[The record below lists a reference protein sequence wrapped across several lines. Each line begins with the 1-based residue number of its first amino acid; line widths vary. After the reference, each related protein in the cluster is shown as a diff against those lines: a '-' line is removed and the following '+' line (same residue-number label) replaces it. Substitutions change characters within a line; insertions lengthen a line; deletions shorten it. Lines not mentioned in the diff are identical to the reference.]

1 MMRFKTD
8 IKKSDIEGYGLFAGE
23 DIPKGSVIALWCPDV
38 DHGTKNLEE
47 YLENRI
53 LKAHDRVFQMT
64 CCRWLDD
71 LFVYG
76 YEVREDGY
84 INHSFDPSMLYYL
97 GICFARKHIK
107 KGDELTINHEYIL
120 TENAPWSFVDNQSG
134 KKVDGMPSEQ
144 YYKDSAIKLWEIFKN

>member
-1 MMRFKTD
+1 MLRYKTD
-8 IKKSDIEGYGLFAGE
+8 IKKSDIAGLGLFAGE
-23 DIPKGSVIALWCPDV
+23 DIPKGSVIALWCPDTG
-38 DHGTKNLEE
+38 HGTKTLEE
-47 YLENRI
+47 YLDNRI
-53 LKAHDRVFQMT
+53 HKADDRVFQMT

-97 GICFARKHIK
+97 GICFARKEIK

-120 TENAPWSFVDNQSG
+120 TDNDPWSFVDSKTG
-134 KKVDGMPSEQ
+134 KKVDGMTSEQ
-144 YYKDSAIKLWEIFKN
+144 YYRDAAQKLWEVFKG